1 MEGLHTFV
9 PDSLLSMFDE
19 NELELL
25 ICGVSMYDLSELKRH
40 YRFIND
46 GLSYKTLEW
55 FWLALSH
62 FTSEQFSRLMQFTTG
77 SSQLPAGGFSA
88 MNPKFQI
95 CSNPQPNS
103 LPTVII
109 ELDRFKKQKKNI
121 KKLNF

>member
-25 ICGVSMYDLSELKRH
+25 LCGVSMYDLSELKRH

-62 FTSEQFSRLMQFTTG
+62 FTSEQFARLMQFTTG

-88 MNPKFQI
+88 MNPKFQDG
-95 CSNPQPNS
+95 
-103 LPTVII
+103 LYKII
-109 ELDRFKKQKKNI
+109 PEKRTRPGWHYKAAPRLLILQV
-121 KKLNF
+121 